1 MDTASIFSDG
11 DGIIPSSDVE
21 SLETLSPYGRFNGPF
36 W

>member
-1 MDTASIFSDG
+1 MDVTSVSSDV
-11 DGIIPSSDVE
+11 DNVVPSSDVE